1 MSSLFDR
8 PKHYP
13 DHLPCPHE
21 KLNTSYLSKRR
32 RGSIAVVTLVTL
44 VVVIAAATAA
54 SALQLRLGH
63 QCRSL
68 GTDAAL
74 RPFFFAFTVRAL
86 LRIVFRVVNCRGHDS
101 MVLNDAAAAA
111 AAAVSAAAS
120 APAFCR
126 LGWSQCLSGV
136 AGWRHRAL
144 H

>member
-32 RGSIAVVTLVTL
+32 RLVTL
-44 VVVIAAATAA
+44 ITPVVVIAAATA
-54 SALQLRLGH
+54 SALLRRLSH
-63 QCRSL
+63 RCRRL

-74 RPFFFAFTVRAL
+74 HPFFFAFIVRAL

-101 MVLNDAAAAA
+101 MFLNDAAAAA
-111 AAAVSAAAS
+111 AAAVSAA
-120 APAFCR
+120 FCR
-126 LGWSQCLSGV
+126 HGWIQCLSGV
-136 AGWRHRAL
+136 AGGVAG
-144 H
+144 

>member
-32 RGSIAVVTLVTL
+32 RGSIVVTLVTL

-86 LRIVFRVVNCRGHDS
+86 LRIVFRVVNCRGYDS
-101 MVLNDAAAAA
+101 VVLNDAAAAA
-111 AAAVSAAAS
+111 AVSAA
-120 APAFCR
+120 FCR
-126 LGWSQCLSGV
+126 HGWSQCLSGV
-136 AGWRHRAL
+136 AG
-144 H
+144 

>member
-32 RGSIAVVTLVTL
+32 RLVTL
-44 VVVIAAATAA
+44 ITPVVVIAAATA
-54 SALQLRLGH
+54 SALLRRLSH
-63 QCRSL
+63 RCRRL

-74 RPFFFAFTVRAL
+74 HPFFFAFIVRAL

-101 MVLNDAAAAA
+101 MVLNDAASAAA
-111 AAAVSAAAS
+111 AAAAAS

-126 LGWSQCLSGV
+126 HGWSQCLSGV